1 MPFNIKRS
9 WIIWGAILAGALTML
24 YVLQMANAP
33 NMKWTMSDLSRAVMA
48 GDVKEIRISGDE
60 SRAVVTLDDD
70 TEKIVLKERG
80 VNSFLDQ
87 LALTSQDLSDNGVA
101 YSVEKS
107 NSLAGLAPLLGTVV
121 PFVLM
126 IGFLMFMM
134 RQAQAGNN
142 QALSF
147 GRSRARLMAG
157 DTPTVTFDDV
167 AGVEEAKAELQEV
180 VEFLREPEKFIALG
194 AKIPK
199 GVLMMG
205 PPGCG
210 KTLMARAVAGE
221 AGVPFFSI
229 SGSEFVE
236 MFVGVGAS
244 RVRDL
249 FDQAKKHS
257 PCIVF
262 MDEID
267 AVGRQRGAGL
277 GGSHDEREQTLNQI
291 LVEMDG
297 FDTDTN
303 VIVVAAT
310 NRPDILDPALL
321 RPGRFD
327 RRVIIDRPD
336 MRGRRAILAIHT
348 NGKPLASDI
357 DLDVIARRTPGF
369 SGADLENLVNEAA
382 ILAARRNGRSIR
394 QADMEEAADKVRFG
408 PERRSRMLTDREL
421 EFTAYHESGHAVV
434 MHLIPECDPVH
445 KITIIPRGMSG
456 GMTSVL
462 PEDDKYLRDT
472 AKFQADLAAALGG
485 RAAEEIVFGD
495 VSTGASSDLE
505 YATRTARDMVTR
517 YGMSEALGP
526 ITYGEKNELVF
537 LGRELSE
544 QRNYSEKI
552 ARQIDAE
559 VRRIVNESHERARS
573 LLQENLHLLHAVAK
587 RLLEVE
593 TLEREEFEAIM
604 AGVGGQEQAAPGGE
618 PGQSPSAG
626 PAPEVSGEP
635 EAGLD
640 ASPEADTDGGTSA
653 EGPLSPG
660 VAPAS

>member
-1 MPFNIKRS
+1 
-9 WIIWGAILAGALTML
+9 L
-24 YVLQMANAP
+24 
-33 NMKWTMSDLSRAVMA
+33 
-48 GDVKEIRISGDE
+48 
-60 SRAVVTLDDD
+60 
-70 TEKIVLKERG
+70 
-80 VNSFLDQ
+80 
-87 LALTSQDLSDNGVA
+87 
-101 YSVEKS
+101 
-107 NSLAGLAPLLGTVV
+107 
-121 PFVLM
+121 
-126 IGFLMFMM
+126 
-134 RQAQAGNN
+134 
-142 QALSF
+142 
-147 GRSRARLMAG
+147 
-157 DTPTVTFDDV
+157 
-167 AGVEEAKAELQEV
+167 EEA
-180 VEFLREPEKFIALG
+180 R
-194 AKIPK
+194 
-199 GVLMMG
+199 
-205 PPGCG
+205 
-210 KTLMARAVAGE
+210 
-221 AGVPFFSI
+221 
-229 SGSEFVE
+229 
-236 MFVGVGAS
+236 
-244 RVRDL
+244 
-249 FDQAKKHS
+249 
-257 PCIVF
+257 
-262 MDEID
+262 
-267 AVGRQRGAGL
+267 
-277 GGSHDEREQTLNQI
+277 
-291 LVEMDG
+291 
-297 FDTDTN
+297 
-303 VIVVAAT
+303 
-310 NRPDILDPALL
+310 
-321 RPGRFD
+321 
-327 RRVIIDRPD
+327 
-336 MRGRRAILAIHT
+336 
-348 NGKPLASDI
+348 
-357 DLDVIARRTPGF
+357 
-369 SGADLENLVNEAA
+369 
-382 ILAARRNGRSIR
+382 
-394 QADMEEAADKVRFG
+394 DKVRWG
-408 PERRSRMLTDREL
+408 KERRSRKIDEEERKI
-421 EFTAYHESGHAVV
+421 TAYHEAGHALVGI
-434 MHLIPECDPVH
+434 MSDKATPLH

-472 AKFQADLAAALGG
+472 AKFEADLAAALGG